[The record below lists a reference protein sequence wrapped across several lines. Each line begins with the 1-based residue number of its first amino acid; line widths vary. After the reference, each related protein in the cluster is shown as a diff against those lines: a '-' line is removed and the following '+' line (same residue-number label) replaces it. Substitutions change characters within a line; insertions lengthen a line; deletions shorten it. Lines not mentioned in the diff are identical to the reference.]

1 MYFFCSF
8 IYFHLTTIHSFLFS
22 QGQKNAVILL
32 HDNSRP
38 HVAQLTQ
45 QKVAQLGWEVLPHP
59 LWSLDLAP
67 SDYHL
72 FLSLRNYLCNKH
84 YEDFDEL
91 KSDLTAFFESKP
103 GSFYRRG
110 IELLPERWA
119 KVVENNG
126 DYIVDWC
133 CISLLKNKVIVKS
146 EKKFSELM
154 RQCDTWARK

>member
-1 MYFFCSF
+1 MRYFELLDN
-8 IYFHLTTIHSFLFS
+8 HQTITANVHSQQLQRLNEVLS
-22 QGQKNAVILL
+22 QKRPALANQKAVILL
-32 HDNSRP
+32 HDNGRP

-45 QKVAQLGWEVLPHP
+45 QKIEQLGWEVLPHP
-59 LWSLDLAP
+59 PWSPDLAP

-72 FLSLRNYLCNKH
+72 FLSLNNYLCNKH

-126 DYIVDWC
+126 DYIVD
-133 CISLLKNKVIVKS
+133 
-146 EKKFSELM
+146 
-154 RQCDTWARK
+154 